1 MRDYRFND
9 LAGCVEQRRSRL
21 TRHMVGLYHA
31 DQAQLDSSAGPWA
44 TICEE
49 HGHIINHDTL
59 ALARSHLGEP
69 PRVLR
74 RLFSL
79 RGLSHE
85 QEVEPVFT

>member
-1 MRDYRFND
+1 MSKLNEIAYAMTIEVEWADDDWELQNTEFHDDYDNFRF
-9 LAGCVEQRRSRL
+9 SI
-21 TRHMVGLYHA
+21 
-31 DQAQLDSSAGPWA
+31 
-44 TICEE
+44 TIPGANENSE
-49 HGHIINHDTL
+49 
-59 ALARSHLGEP
+59 S

>member
-1 MRDYRFND
+1 MQVMSALVAEIAGSRGEQAGVGAFLTKAPPALTADRLKSRFSTGV
-9 LAGCVEQRRSRL
+9 LEHRAHELGWWL
-21 TRHMVGLYHA
+21 HA
-31 DQAQLDSSAGPWA
+31 L
-44 TICEE
+44 
-49 HGHIINHDTL
+49 L
-59 ALARSHLGEP
+59 ALCVEP